1 MRPLRLLPAFIALPL
16 AGCISFGAK
25 PPSSLIRLT
34 PAATAPA
41 GETQTIAPG
50 RAVTVLVPAAPA
62 ELSVTRVPV
71 ESGASRLAYLKDA
84 QWADV
89 PAKLFRDL
97 LAETIRA
104 RTGRPALDANG
115 YHLAPGPRLGGRIDS
130 FGLDADTMK
139 VVLRFDATLQRTEN
153 GPIETRRFEADVPV
167 SAPTAA
173 AVSPALNQ
181 AANQVAV
188 QVADWMGR

>member
-1 MRPLRLLPAFIALPL
+1 MRPLRLLPVFIALPL
-16 AGCISFGAK
+16 AGCISFGTK

-41 GETQTIAPG
+41 GETETIAPG
-50 RAVTVLVPAAPA
+50 RAVTVLVPAAPT

-71 ESGASRLAYLKDA
+71 ESGQSRLAYLKDA
-84 QWADV
+84 QWTDV
-89 PAKLFRDL
+89 PARLFRDL

-104 RTGRPALDANG
+104 RTGRPTLDANG

-153 GPIETRRFEADVPV
+153 GPIETRRFEAQVPV
-167 SAPTAA
+167 AAPTAA

-181 AANQVAV
+181 AANDVAA
-188 QVADWMGR
+188 QVADWVGR